1 MNEIAIKLAVLQA
14 PYYSEM
20 ELNEKLEEKFIDL
33 QETLLNRT
41 EQNRHK
47 LNPKNVTGIWYLPA
61 LTYETGKPHILVRS
75 PLAKGTLERMETDDE
90 IFSFIQNDVTYD
102 FDEDLIAGDD
112 VIIGLQNELLRELE
126 EGRFYTIYDKG
137 RC

>member
-1 MNEIAIKLAVLQA
+1 M
-14 PYYSEM
+14 
-20 ELNEKLEEKFIDL
+20 
-33 QETLLNRT
+33 
-41 EQNRHK
+41 
-47 LNPKNVTGIWYLPA
+47 TGIWYLPA
-61 LTYETGKPHILVRS
+61 LIYETGKPHILVRS

-126 EGRFYTIYDKG
+126 EGRFYTIYDKE

>member
-75 PLAKGTLERMETDDE
+75 PLVKGTLERMETDDE

-126 EGRFYTIYDKG
+126 EGRFYTIYDKE

>member
-1 MNEIAIKLAVLQA
+1 
-14 PYYSEM
+14 
-20 ELNEKLEEKFIDL
+20 
-33 QETLLNRT
+33 
-41 EQNRHK
+41 
-47 LNPKNVTGIWYLPA
+47 
-61 LTYETGKPHILVRS
+61 
-75 PLAKGTLERMETDDE
+75 METDDE

-126 EGRFYTIYDKG
+126 EGRFYTIYDKE

>member
-61 LTYETGKPHILVRS
+61 LTYETGKPHILERS

-126 EGRFYTIYDKG
+126 EGRFYTIYDKE

>member
-75 PLAKGTLERMETDDE
+75 PLERMETDDE

-126 EGRFYTIYDKG
+126 EGRFYTIYDKE

>member
-61 LTYETGKPHILVRS
+61 CPRARTSAWWRKICSH
-75 PLAKGTLERMETDDE
+75 
-90 IFSFIQNDVTYD
+90 
-102 FDEDLIAGDD
+102 
-112 VIIGLQNELLRELE
+112 
-126 EGRFYTIYDKG
+126 
-137 RC
+137 

>member
-75 PLAKGTLERMETDDE
+75 PLAKVHWSVWKQMMKSSHLSRMMSHTTLMKT
-90 IFSFIQNDVTYD
+90 
-102 FDEDLIAGDD
+102 
-112 VIIGLQNELLRELE
+112 
-126 EGRFYTIYDKG
+126 
-137 RC
+137 